1 MADNIYL
8 NLSINNPIVGDVD
21 FPTNKL
27 AVYDESL
34 AVPFLKKPSE
44 YYASILRFSL
54 PIDSVPLLLF
64 PLNPLQNDP
73 LTSRLVIGVQTTPI
87 ATNQPPAFPARQY
100 VKYVPQ
106 SVNLPSPAPGI
117 GPVYFTISQVQDQFY
132 FIYSVD
138 SFLSM
143 INTALGLAFVG
154 AGSPGGG
161 AAPYYVYDSSTQL
174 ISLIVT
180 AAFIGS
186 GASIFMNAPM
196 RVYLDSF
203 RFKSSG
209 ETSTTSSI
217 YYHDLSVL
225 PYGGVSPY
233 RFVEEY
239 NAMDLWLDARKLV
252 CISNSLPFQ
261 PEFNPVLTPSANTN
275 PSSAQLP
282 ILTDFILAFDN
293 IADVSSIITYVPDA
307 QYRLCDLNSDS
318 PINRINLQ
326 FYWVSENGNLFPIY
340 LTPSQGA
347 TIKLGFLHK
356 DLYRK

>member
-8 NLSINNPIVGDVD
+8 NLSINNPIVGDTD

-27 AVYDESL
+27 AIYDESL
-34 AVPFLKKPSE
+34 SVPFLQNPSN

-54 PIDSVPLLLF
+54 PIDSIPLLLF

-73 LTSRLVIGVQTTPI
+73 LVSRLVIGVQTN
-87 ATNQPPAFPARQY
+87 ALTNLPPTFPARQY
-100 VKYVPQ
+100 VKYVAQ
-106 SVNLPSPAPGI
+106 SKNLPAPVPGSA
-117 GPVYFTISQVQDQFY
+117 PNYFTVSQMQDQFY
-132 FIYSVD
+132 FIYSID

-161 AAPYYVYDSSTQL
+161 VSPYYVYDSSTQL

-180 AAFIGS
+180 SAFIGS
-186 GASIFMNAPM
+186 GATIFLNAPL
-196 RVYLDSF
+196 RVYVDSF
-203 RFKSSG
+203 RFISSG
-209 ETSTTSSI
+209 FTTTTSSV

-225 PYGGVSPY
+225 PFGGVSPY

-239 NAMDLWLDARKLV
+239 NAMDLWLDARKIV
-252 CISNSLPFQ
+252 CMSNSLPFS
-261 PEFNPVLTPSANTN
+261 PEASPVLTPSANTN
-275 PSSAQLP
+275 PSSAYLP
-282 ILTDFILAFDN
+282 ILTDFILAFNN
-293 IADVSSIITYVPDA
+293 INDVSSIITYVPDA
-307 QYRLCDLNSDS
+307 QYRLCDLNSAS
-318 PINRINLQ
+318 PISRINLQ
-326 FYWVSENGNLFPIY
+326 FFWASENGNLFPIY

-347 TIKLGFLHK
+347 TVKLGFLHK

>member
-8 NLSINNPIVGDVD
+8 NLSINNPILGDQD
-21 FPTNKL
+21 FPTNKI

-34 AVPFLKKPSE
+34 SVPFLKEPSS

-54 PIDSVPLLLF
+54 PIDSVPLMLF
-64 PLNPLQNDP
+64 PLNPLQNNP
-73 LTSRLVIGVQTTPI
+73 LVSRLVIGVQTAALP
-87 ATNQPPAFPARQY
+87 ASPPAFPARQY
-100 VKYVPQ
+100 VRYVPQ
-106 SVNLPSPAPGI
+106 SVNLPAPVPGS
-117 GPVYFTISQVQDQFY
+117 GPDFFTVSQVQDPFF

-154 AGSPGGG
+154 AGSPGAG

-186 GASIFMNAPM
+186 GASIFMNAPL

-203 RFKSSG
+203 RFTSSG
-209 ETSTTSSI
+209 ETTTTSSI
-217 YYHDLSVL
+217 FYHNLSVL
-225 PYGGVSPY
+225 PFGGVSPY

-239 NAMDLWLDARKLV
+239 NAMDLWLDARKIVVL
-252 CISNSLPFQ
+252 SNSLPFQ
-261 PEFNPVLTPSANTN
+261 PEASPVLTPTANTN
-275 PSSAQLP
+275 PSSAYLP
-282 ILTDFILAFDN
+282 ILTDYILAFNN

-307 QYRLCDLNSDS
+307 QYRLCDLNSNS
-318 PINRINLQ
+318 PISRINLQ
-326 FYWVSENGNLFPIY
+326 FFWVSENGNLFPIY

-347 TIKLGFLHK
+347 TVKIGFLHK